1 MGSNALIHPFAV
13 ASRDENEFIE
23 IVSGEGVMLRDS
35 AGNEYI
41 DALAS
46 LWLCQIGHGNRTV
59 INAINAQLEK
69 LQTYNTFD
77 PFTNGPAVEVAEMIR
92 ARSQH
97 PDGRVFLGCSGSEAV
112 DTVLKFARRIHQ
124 LRGDVDRQ
132 IIVRRT
138 GGYHGVN
145 VGGTS
150 VQGLEP
156 IREGW
161 GDLLPHVVEI
171 PNDDVEPAAQLF
183 AEQGE
188 RIAAVISEP
197 IQGAGGVIP
206 PPPGYFE
213 GLRRLCD
220 EHGALLIFDEV
231 ICGFGRTGSWF
242 GGQTFGVVADMFTF
256 AKGVTSGYIPLSGV
270 VVSREIADTL
280 ETDQNK
286 FMHGYTYSGHP
297 TACAAGVANIG
308 VIESEGLVERANDI
322 GERMEEGFLALQGD
336 GMIDSYRGLGGIW
349 ACDIGRDATEAREAF
364 LKRGVISRPIG
375 NALGF
380 CPPLIISDDEI
391 GLMFDR
397 LDDTL
402 RATAP

>member
-1 MGSNALIHPFAV
+1 MSSDALIHPYSIV
-13 ASRDENEFIE
+13 SRDENEFIR
-23 IVSGEGVMLRDS
+23 IVSGDGVKLTDD

-41 DALAS
+41 DGLAS

-59 INAINAQLEK
+59 IDAIGAQLNQ
-69 LQTYNTFD
+69 LATYNTFE
-77 PFTNGPAVEVAEMIR
+77 PFSNGPAVDLAEMVR

-97 PDGRVFLGCSGSEAV
+97 PDGRVFLACSGSEAV
-112 DTVLKFARRIHQ
+112 DTALKFARRVHH
-124 LRGDVDRQ
+124 LNGDTDRQ

-138 GGYHGVN
+138 AGYHGVN

-150 VQGLEP
+150 VQGGAAY
-156 IREGW
+156 REGW
-161 GDLLPHVVEI
+161 GDLMPHVVEI

-242 GGQTFGVVADMFTF
+242 AGQTFGVAPDMFTF
-256 AKGVTSGYIPLSGV
+256 AKGVTSGYIPLAGV
-270 VVSREIADTL
+270 LVSRDIADLL
-280 ETDQNK
+280 EADETK

-297 TACAAGVANIG
+297 TACAAGVANIE

-349 ACDIGRDATEAREAF
+349 ACDLGRDATEAKEAF
-364 LKRGVISRPIG
+364 LKRGVITRSIG
-375 NALGF
+375 NALAF
-380 CPPLIISDDEI
+380 CPPLIITDDEI
-391 GLMFDR
+391 GQLFDR
-397 LDDTL
+397 LDDAL
-402 RATAP
+402 RATAA

>member
-1 MGSNALIHPFAV
+1 MSGNALIHPFSV
-13 ASRDENEFIE
+13 LRRDENEFIE
-23 IVSGEGVMLRDS
+23 IVSGEGVMLRDA
-35 AGNEYI
+35 AGNSYI

-59 INAINAQLEK
+59 IDAITAQLGT
-69 LQTYNTFD
+69 LATYNTFE
-77 PFTNGPAVEVAEMIR
+77 PFSNGPAVEVAEMIR

-97 PDGRVFLGCSGSEAV
+97 PDGRVFLGSSGSEAV
-112 DTVLKFARRIHQ
+112 DTVLKFARRVQ
-124 LRGDVDRQ
+124 RLRGHHERQ

-138 GGYHGVN
+138 SGYHGVN

-150 VQGLEP
+150 VQGLAP
-156 IREGW
+156 IRDGW

-183 AEQGE
+183 AEHGE
-188 RIAAVISEP
+188 RIAAVIAEP

-220 EHGALLIFDEV
+220 EHGALLVFDEV

-242 GGQTFGVVADMFTF
+242 GGQTFGVVPDMFTF

-270 VVSREIADTL
+270 VVSREVADTL
-280 ETDQNK
+280 ESDETK

-308 VIESEGLVERANDI
+308 VIESEGLVQRAQRI
-322 GERMEEGFLALQGD
+322 GEQMEAGLRALTGD
-336 GMIDSYRGLGGIW
+336 GMIESYRGLAGIW
-349 ACDIGRDATEAREAF
+349 ACDLGRDAADTREAL

-380 CPPLIISDDEI
+380 CPPLVITDAEI
-391 GLMFDR
+391 GQIFDR
-397 LDDTL
+397 LDDAL

>member
-1 MGSNALIHPFAV
+1 MTDSALIHPFSIV
-13 ASRDENEFIE
+13 SRNENEFIK
-23 IVSGEGVMLRDS
+23 IVSGEGVMLRDE

-59 INAINAQLEK
+59 IDAIVAQLEQ
-69 LQTYNTFD
+69 LQTYNIFE
-77 PFTNGPAVEVAEMIR
+77 PFSNGPAAEVAEAVR

-97 PDGRVFLGCSGSEAV
+97 PDGRVFLACSGSEAI

-124 LRGDVDRQ
+124 LRGNGDRQ

-156 IREGW
+156 IRAGW
-161 GDLLPHVVEI
+161 GDLLPHVLEI

-183 AEQGE
+183 AEHGE

-197 IQGAGGVIP
+197 VQGAGGVIP
-206 PPPGYFE
+206 PPDGYFE

-220 EHGALLIFDEV
+220 DHGALLIFDEV
-231 ICGFGRTGSWF
+231 ICGFGRTGEWF
-242 GGQTFGVVADMFTF
+242 GGQTFGVTPDMFTF
-256 AKGVTSGYIPLSGV
+256 AKGVTSGYLPLAGV
-270 VVSREIADTL
+270 VVSRAIAD
-280 ETDQNK
+280 EFEADEAK

-308 VIESEGLVERANDI
+308 VIESLGLVERARHI
-322 GERMEEGFLALQGD
+322 GEKMQEGFRALAAD

-349 ACDIGRDATEAREAF
+349 ACDIGRDAIAPREAF
-364 LKRGVISRPIG
+364 LKRGVISRPVG
-375 NALGF
+375 NALMF
-380 CPPLIISDDEI
+380 CPPLIISDAEI
-391 GLMFDR
+391 GQMFDR
-397 LDDTL
+397 LDDAL
-402 RATAP
+402 RAA